1 MGRHRKMLP
10 ITTDWKRVA
19 AAHGYQAVV
28 WPCGVLIAAMT
39 SELPSYIGRAERR
52 PECTRDQ
59 SRCWNL
65 ARKPIC
71 VGRDHRHGDFALA
84 VDDLHVK
91 ALDAFSDRAVRRLER
106 ARTSRRSML
115 IGMGSRRRS
124 ASLAIDLL
132 GGEGVNLGCLFT
144 LCRSPSWLIRRRRG
158 GAVHRNIGS
167 SRLLPASFLG
177 FRS

>member
-1 MGRHRKMLP
+1 MGRMSRKMLP
-10 ITTDWKRVA
+10 ITTDWKELSQPMDIKPLF
-19 AAHGYQAVV
+19 GL
-28 WPCGVLIAAMT
+28 CGVLIAAMT
-39 SELPSYIGRAERR
+39 SEFN
-52 PECTRDQ
+52 DQ
-59 SRCWNL
+59 VTSVALSDVRGALGTQPRCWTL

-91 ALDAFSDRAVRRLER
+91 ALDAFCDRAVRRLER

-124 ASLAIDLL
+124 ASLTIDLL

-144 LCRSPSWLIRRRRG
+144 LCRSPSWLIR
-158 GAVHRNIGS
+158 
-167 SRLLPASFLG
+167 
-177 FRS
+177 